1 MAKRKRLTPAQPDYL
16 QASAGTGAARPAPAG
31 PLPTAPIAQVAGEAA
46 ASAALS
52 ELSQEMEAARAEGR
66 LMVSLPLDAIDAGYL
81 VRDRLVQDEDEMQAL
96 IASLISRGQQTPIE
110 VVALPEPKDGQ
121 THGLISGWR
130 RCLALE
136 RLQAETGEARFGKV
150 LALLRRPSE
159 SAEAYVAMIEENE
172 IRVGLSYYERARI
185 AMKAAEQGAFPSP
198 KKAVLEL
205 FRASSR
211 PKRSK
216 IHSFLVLVE
225 ALDGSLRFPGAI
237 PERLGLRMAKLLAVD
252 PGAAELLARGLAG
265 QDPQTPDEE
274 TGFLDMAMGEID
286 KARKGAPREKPGP
299 REHPT
304 AAGLTVK
311 SSHGKIVITG
321 ALASDDLA
329 ASIATWLKNTRG

>member
-1 MAKRKRLTPAQPDYL
+1 MNEVAEELTN
-16 QASAGTGAARPAPAG
+16 AR
-31 PLPTAPIAQVAGEAA
+31 E
-46 ASAALS
+46 
-52 ELSQEMEAARAEGR
+52 EGR
-66 LMVSLPLDAIDAGYL
+66 LVQVLPIGAIEVDYL
-81 VRDRLVQDEDEMQAL
+81 VRDRMGVDDDEMDAL
-96 IASLISRGQQTPIE
+96 KASIRDRGQQTPID
-110 VVALPEPKDGQ
+110 VITIAPGRY
-121 THGLISGWR
+121 GLISGWR
-130 RCLALE
+130 RLAAIKALFN
-136 RLQAETGEARFGKV
+136 ETGEERFGQIK
-150 LALLRRPSE
+150 ALNRTPETS
-159 SAEAYVAMIEENE
+159 SEAYLSMVEENE